1 MLSEQVCSFPC
12 AILHHVTFFPSF
24 FYIQLFLRGSCRQ
37 VRTAV
42 CTSSPT
48 GLPPD
53 YLSNLHLH
61 PQCFSMVYSFL
72 FMPKS
77 NSHTHWLLYAQLYC
91 QFSVCVKKRLHELR
105 PEKLYY
111 DAKYFNGARRI
122 SFVLCSMHSAFLSD
136 CNHL

>member
-1 MLSEQVCSFPC
+1 MLISLCHTASCYVFS
-12 AILHHVTFFPSF
+12 L
-24 FYIQLFLRGSCRQ
+24 LFLYLAVSPRVVQAGKDSCLHLL
-37 VRTAV
+37 
-42 CTSSPT
+42 PI

-61 PQCFSMVYSFL
+61 RQCFSMVYSFL

-77 NSHTHWLLYAQLYC
+77 NSRTHWLLYAQLYC
-91 QFSVCVKKRLHELR
+91 QFAVCVKKRLHELR
-105 PEKLYY
+105 PEKLYC